1 MAIEENLKKL
11 RATYREIS
19 QLSGVM
25 ALLGWDQQVYMP
37 KAGVE
42 GRANQMALL
51 GGIIHDKATS
61 EEAGKV
67 IYDLVAEIPDLD
79 ADDELAREVKLTKK
93 AYDRETKIPKEL
105 VIESAI
111 LGAQAH
117 SAWLEAKQANNYAK
131 FEPFLKKTLDLNL
144 RIVDFFKPFDH
155 PYDVLLD
162 IYEPGMKKVE
172 VQAIFDALRPRQVEI
187 LQKIAASEQV
197 DDSMFKKDFPIENQK
212 RINAFITR
220 LMGLPTDRTRLDET
234 EHPFTTEFDLDDV
247 RITTHYHS
255 NQVLSAF
262 MSTVHEGGH
271 ALYEL
276 GMNRAWKETALGQ
289 AISLGVH
296 ESQSRLWENMVAR
309 SYPFW
314 EFVYPLMQMEF
325 PSQLENVS
333 LEQAWRAV
341 NKVTPSFIRTEADEA
356 TYNLHIMLRMELEI
370 AMLDGKLD
378 TKDLP
383 EAWNERMR
391 AYLGVVPPTDTLGC
405 LQDVHWSGGMLGYF
419 PTYALGNLISAQ
431 WWDQIR
437 KDLPDTDE
445 QLRQGKF
452 ADILAWLVKHV
463 HSAGSRYDTQ
473 DLLQR
478 VTGERLNPDHY
489 VKYLNDKYSKI
500 YNF

>member
-1 MAIEENLKKL
+1 MTIEENLKKL
-11 RATYREIS
+11 RATYQEIS
-19 QLSGVM
+19 QLSGIM
-25 ALLGWDQQVYMP
+25 ALMGWDQQVYMP

-51 GGIIHDKATS
+51 GGMIHDKATS

-67 IYDLVAEIPDLD
+67 IYDLAAEISDLD
-79 ADDELAREVKLTKK
+79 ADDDLAREVKLAKK
-93 AYDRETKIPKEL
+93 AYDRETKIPREL

-111 LGAQAH
+111 LSAQAH
-117 SAWLEAKQANNYAK
+117 SAWLEAKQTNDYAR
-131 FEPFLKKTLDLNL
+131 FEPFLTKTLDLTL
-144 RIVDFFKPFDH
+144 RMVEFFKPYDH

-197 DDSMFKKDFPIENQK
+197 DDAMFKKDFPIDGQK
-212 RINAFITR
+212 RIGEFIAR
-220 LMGLPTDRTRLDET
+220 RMGLPADRTRLDET
-234 EHPFTTEFDLDDV
+234 EHPFTTEFGFDDV
-247 RITTHYHS
+247 RITTHYHK
-255 NQVLSAF
+255 NQVLSAL
-262 MSTVHEGGH
+262 MSTAHEGGH
-271 ALYEL
+271 ALYQL
-276 GMNRAWKETALGQ
+276 GMNRDWKETALGQ
-289 AISLGVH
+289 PISLGVH
-296 ESQSRLWENMVAR
+296 ESQSRLWENMVGR

-314 EFVYPLMQMEF
+314 EFFYPMMQMEF

-333 LEQAWRAV
+333 LDQAWRAV
-341 NKVTPSFIRTEADEA
+341 NKVQPSFIRTEADEA
-356 TYNLHIMLRMELEI
+356 TYNLHVMLRMELEI

-383 EAWNERMR
+383 QAWNERMR
-391 AYLGVVPPTDTLGC
+391 DYLGVVPPTDTLGC

-431 WWDQIR
+431 WWDKLR
-437 KDLPDTDE
+437 EDLPNTDDK
-445 QLRQGKF
+445 LRMGKF
-452 ADILAWLVKHV
+452 DEILSWLVMHV
-463 HSAGSRYDTQ
+463 HKAGSRYDTQ

-489 VKYLNDKYSKI
+489 IKYLTNKYQQI
-500 YNF
+500 YRF

>member
-1 MAIEENLKKL
+1 MTIEENLKKL
-11 RATYREIS
+11 RATYQEIS
-19 QLSGVM
+19 QLSGIM

-67 IYDLVAEIPDLD
+67 IYDLVSEIPDLD

-105 VIESAI
+105 VIEAAI

-117 SAWLEAKQANNYAK
+117 SAWLEAKQTNDYAK
-131 FEPFLKKTLDLNL
+131 FEPFLKKTVNLNL
-144 RIVDFFKPFDH
+144 RIVEFFKPYDH

-162 IYEPGMKKVE
+162 NYEPGMKKVE

-212 RINAFITR
+212 RVNTFITR
-220 LMGLPTDRTRLDET
+220 LMGLPSDRTRLDET

-325 PSQLENVS
+325 PTQLENVS

-341 NKVTPSFIRTEADEA
+341 NKVSPSFIRTEADEA

-391 AYLGVVPPTDTLGC
+391 DYLGVVPPTDTLGC
-405 LQDVHWSGGMLGYF
+405 LQDVHWSGGMMGYF

-431 WWDQIR
+431 WWDQLR
-437 KDLPDTDE
+437 KDLPNTDD

-452 ADILAWLVKHV
+452 RDILDWLVTHV

-478 VTGERLNPDHY
+478 VTGESLNPDHY
-489 VKYLNDKYSKI
+489 IKYLSDKYQKI
-500 YNF
+500 YRF

>member
-1 MAIEENLKKL
+1 MSTEEKL
-11 RATYREIS
+11 QKMRATYREIT
-19 QLSGVM
+19 QLSGIM

-51 GGIIHDKATS
+51 GGMIHDKATS
-61 EEAGKV
+61 EEGGKV

-79 ADDELAREVKLTKK
+79 ADDDLAREIKLVKK
-93 AYDRETKIPKEL
+93 AYDRETKIPREL

-117 SAWLEAKQANNYAK
+117 SAWLEAKQNNDYAT
-131 FEPFLKKTLDLNL
+131 FEPFLKKTVDLNL

-162 IYEPGMKKVE
+162 TYEPGMKKVE

-197 DDSMFKKDFPIENQK
+197 DDSMFQKDFPIENQK
-212 RINAFITR
+212 RVNAFIAH
-220 LMGLPTDRTRLDET
+220 LMGLPAERTRLDET
-234 EHPFTTEFDLDDV
+234 EHPFTTEFGLDDV
-247 RITTHYHS
+247 RITTHYHK
-255 NQVLSAF
+255 NQVLSAL
-262 MSTVHEGGH
+262 MSTIHEGGH
-271 ALYEL
+271 ALYQL
-276 GMNRAWKETALGQ
+276 GLNRAWNETALGQ
-289 AISLGVH
+289 PVSLGVH
-296 ESQSRLWENMVAR
+296 ESQSRLWENMIAR

-314 EFVYPLMQMEF
+314 EFIYPLMQMEF

-333 LEQAWRAV
+333 LHQAWRAV
-341 NKVTPSFIRTEADEA
+341 NKVAPSFIRTEADEA

-378 TKDLP
+378 TRDLP

-431 WWDQIR
+431 WWYKLREDLPNTDDQI
-437 KDLPDTDE
+437 
-445 QLRQGKF
+445 RQGKF
-452 ADILAWLVKHV
+452 AEVLAWLVKNV
-463 HSAGSRYDTQ
+463 HHASSRYDTQ
-473 DLLQR
+473 DLLLR

-489 VKYLNDKYSKI
+489 VRYLNDKYSKI

>member
-1 MAIEENLKKL
+1 MSFEENLVKL
-11 RATYREIS
+11 RAIYEEIS

-42 GRANQMALL
+42 GRAKQMALL
-51 GGIIHDKATS
+51 GALMHDKSTS
-61 EEAGKV
+61 EEVGKV
-67 IYDLVAEIPDLD
+67 IYDLVAEIPNLD
-79 ADDELAREVKLTKK
+79 ADDEVAREVKLAKK
-93 AYDRETKIPKEL
+93 AYDHETKIPREM
-105 VIESAI
+105 VIEASI
-111 LGAQAH
+111 LNAQAYG
-117 SAWLEAKQANNYAK
+117 AWQEAKQNNDYPK

-144 RIVDFFKPFDH
+144 RMVEFFKPYDH
-155 PYDVLLD
+155 PYDALLD
-162 IYEPGMKKVE
+162 MYEPGMKKAE
-172 VQAIFDALRPRQVEI
+172 VQAIFEALRPRQVE
-187 LQKIAASEQV
+187 LLRKIAASEQV
-197 DDSMFKKDFPIENQK
+197 DDSMFKKDFPLDGQK
-212 RINAFITR
+212 RIGEFIAR
-220 LMGLPTDRTRLDET
+220 RMGLPSTRTRLDET
-234 EHPFTTEFDLDDV
+234 EHPFTTEFGFDDV
-247 RITTHYHS
+247 RITTHYHV
-255 NQVLSAF
+255 NQVLSAL
-262 MSTVHEGGH
+262 MSTAHEGGH
-271 ALYEL
+271 ALYQL
-276 GMNRAWKETALGQ
+276 GLNRAWEGTALGQ
-289 AISLGVH
+289 PISLGVH

-314 EFVYPLMQMEF
+314 EFFYPLMQLEF

-341 NKVTPSFIRTEADEA
+341 NKVQPSFIRTEADEA
-356 TYNLHIMLRMELEI
+356 TYNMHIMLRMELEI

-383 EAWNERMR
+383 EVWNERMQE
-391 AYLGVVPPTDTLGC
+391 YLGVVPPTNTLGC

-431 WWDQIR
+431 WWDKLRMDI
-437 KDLPDTDE
+437 PNTDD
-445 QLRQGKF
+445 QLRQGKLD
-452 ADILAWLVKHV
+452 DILAWLVTHV

-489 VKYLNDKYSKI
+489 VKYLTAKYSKI

>member
-79 ADDELAREVKLTKK
+79 SDDELAREVKLTKK

-117 SAWLEAKQANNYAK
+117 SAWLEAKQTNNYAK

-262 MSTVHEGGH
+262 MSTIHEGGH

-431 WWDQIR
+431 WWNQLR
-437 KDLPDTDE
+437 KDLPNTDD

-452 ADILAWLVKHV
+452 GDILDWLVKHV

-478 VTGERLNPDHY
+478 VTGERLNPDYY
-489 VKYLNDKYSKI
+489 VKYLGDKYSKI